1 MTRQIGVLGGT
12 FDPVHLGH
20 LVMAMEALLTLELD
34 EVVFVPAG
42 QPWQK
47 LDRVVAGAE
56 ERAEMVRLALDGNRQ
71 LRLSLV
77 DVRRPGP
84 SYAVDTL
91 PALRGEYPE
100 DVKFW
105 FLVGLDALAGL
116 NSWKQPEQLLRE
128 AQIVALPRPEVA
140 SPVGTIQAKWPWAR
154 LVELEGPQIG
164 ISSSQIR
171 RRLVAAL
178 PITYLVPAAVEAY
191 IMQRGLYGQQ
201 PVGTLRTRPR

>member
-20 LVMAMEALLTLELD
+20 LVLAMESLVTLELD

-47 LDRVVAGAE
+47 VDRVVAGAE
-56 ERAEMVRLALDGNRQ
+56 ERAEMVRLALEGSRQ

-91 PALRGEYPE
+91 PGLRAEYSE
-100 DVKFW
+100 EVEFW

-116 NSWKQPEQLLRE
+116 ESWKQPEQLLRQ
-128 AQIVALPRPEVA
+128 ARVVALPRPEVE
-140 SPVGTIQAKWPWAR
+140 SPVGVILARWPWAR

-171 RRLVAAL
+171 RRIAEGL
-178 PITYLVPAAVEAY
+178 PVTYLVPAPVEAY
-191 IMQRGLYGQQ
+191 IMRRGLYRQK
-201 PVGTLRTRPR
+201 PVSALPSPR

>member
-20 LVMAMEALLTLELD
+20 LVMALEAQVTLGLD

-42 QPWQK
+42 EPWQK

-56 ERAEMVRLALDGNRQ
+56 ERAEMVRLALEGSRT

-91 PALRGEYPE
+91 PVLRAEYAE
-100 DVKFW
+100 AVDFW

-116 NSWKQPEQLLRE
+116 ESWKEPGHLLRQ
-128 AQIVALPRPEVA
+128 ARIVALPRPEVA
-140 SPVGTIQAKWPWAR
+140 SPVAAIQEKWPWAQI
-154 LVELEGPQIG
+154 VVLEGPQIG
-164 ISSSQIR
+164 ISSSQVR
-171 RRLVAAL
+171 RRLAGGL
-178 PITYLVPAAVEAY
+178 PVTYLVPAAVESY
-191 IMQRGLYGQQ
+191 IMHRGLYRQVASGA
-201 PVGTLRTRPR
+201 RPDLPS

>member
-20 LVMAMEALLTLELD
+20 LVMAMEALLALKLD

-47 LDRVVAGAE
+47 LDRVVAAAE
-56 ERAEMVRLALDGNRQ
+56 ERAEMVRLALEGNRR
-71 LRLSLV
+71 LRLSRV
-77 DVRRPGP
+77 DVQRPGP

-91 PALRGEYPE
+91 PALRGEYQE
-100 DVKFW
+100 EIEFW
-105 FLVGLDALAGL
+105 FLVGLDALESL
-116 NSWKQPEQLLRE
+116 ETWKEPERLLR
-128 AQIVALPRPEVA
+128 QTRIVALPRPEVP
-140 SPVGTIQAKWPWAR
+140 SPVGAIQAKWPWAR
-154 LVELEGPQIG
+154 LVELEGPRIG

-171 RRLVAAL
+171 GRLARGL

-191 IMQRGLYGQQ
+191 IMDRGLYE
-201 PVGTLRTRPR
+201 RPAGVLPARPH